1 MVTEATAGD
10 FQLVGWGTN
19 SYNCLGADVRALP
32 HPVKVSRLGGS
43 GREIAQVS
51 ASTHH
56 SAVIVIRPGASGGK
70 LYTTGLGSHGR
81 LGFTKETEDATAEEA
96 MGAWHSR
103 TFTRVNFGKRKISR
117 VACGPDHTMAI
128 DNKGELH
135 AWGMN
140 DDHALGV
147 GQDGDVYWPAL
158 VLFKGYPD
166 IRITHVA
173 CGAKHTL
180 ACCSE
185 GRLYTWG
192 HPDNH
197 VLGNESHQVVAFPQA
212 VTNGL
217 ETAKIV
223 QVAASFASSGAVS
236 QTGEIYC
243 WGSGGY
249 GRLGLGSFDDVT
261 RPRKQEKL
269 TGVAIIQLALGSFHG
284 LALGQNGNVYGWGSG
299 TASGVAEGGAMSKA
313 MVSPQ
318 RVQKLSGYR
327 AVQLSVG
334 LYHSLILLSTG
345 DIVGFSDKADMLG
358 VDESGLSSE
367 LTFIPEL
374 RSVCAVT
381 SLLEKAS
388 KNQDVER
395 RKKDIAP
402 VSLVAMD
409 LDGTKVACLASGSTH
424 SGVVVTTNELY
435 MWGENDSNQ
444 CSFGSGQITVPTL
457 MQLSMP
463 VTSVACGGAH
473 TIIITKDAQIFTWG
487 RGREGQLGINSI
499 PAKVETPTNVPTLQ
513 DVIYIAAGVDTSA
526 AIISAVMG
534 TTTGVSSGI
543 LYTWG
548 NADLGKLGLGP
559 DTSAGAVI
567 RPTKVAVE
575 FPVRKVFLS
584 QSHTI
589 ALCANDSVWGWG
601 AGRHGKLGA
610 RTVANYYVPTEVML
624 PPNTKIDTAA
634 LGKNHTVF
642 LSTSGRVW
650 TCGFKSMVCQT
661 TDAEQPIEISD
672 LICVKKQRSS
682 VRHVAVYGETT
693 IAITGGFMF
702 IWGRIQNYKKLIADR
717 RVDREPIRNEEL
729 ATSPIALKGIPK
741 GSFLTMGRGFT
752 IVLDDDS
759 CLHGFGSFAAGTG
772 TGKRASE
779 ILPTALDCPWTVSQ
793 ATAARDGGRFSD
805 LNLPTLLA
813 ACRSP
818 AGLGWSTLQA
828 AIRNEPAD
836 YSEVEIHRLQTDL
849 SRLLKRLIEKL
860 LTNRDEDTGTLHPIH
875 SIWMSSTLRTVAGA
889 TDCEL
894 PILHR
899 QMAGA
904 LQHDD
909 LMQVLLRLHRMVSLL
924 ALQPAYILRLI
935 WSMDPEKVT
944 ETQESSIKNFI
955 WDMSRVNSPWMEAWV
970 QAFGTLC
977 IQKAK
982 LIRDVF
988 QHPNWSY
995 ALLALLTQMEP
1006 LMDHLLNPS
1015 RSVWLQCM
1023 PSIHYIV
1030 SLKEETELTRE
1041 ETRQLFQ
1048 LTVKMA
1054 QDAVTAFVSAVTSLT
1069 ADSPL
1074 FRLSFA
1080 WVNQIQDMSFSKEA
1094 RPWGE
1099 WKPVASLLL
1108 TEFLPVLCD
1117 AAPTW
1122 MFERRMTPSD
1132 GMATALP
1139 CLAHI
1144 CRHAKPRPGVK
1155 IDSMRRA
1162 VLDSVPSLA
1171 TFLGGAVLSS
1181 QHDMNIHVKGLI
1193 QVLGNHLEVSTRPLL
1208 ITTRPIDVAIFIN
1221 MLRQY
1226 QSATRIGAFD
1236 ALFDE
1241 FTIFGPSSRPF
1252 VFERPLLE
1260 SFSKRLIRV
1269 PFEVERRFMLEGQ
1282 PLVYDMDTG
1291 YPVPQYLA
1299 KSQAA
1304 DGLDA
1309 ALVKPVA
1316 APGAET
1322 SFANALRMS
1331 PPMSD
1336 GCDWQSFN
1344 KEMLSHRSYFS
1355 RIARPDLETAGLI
1368 DQVLSYV
1375 QSSGKDLS
1383 ARDVQE
1389 RIIQRMMVKKAHRI
1403 YLESLQEAE
1412 RDFRGRADSL
1422 EQQREAVSGDLL
1434 KVVCDVEIPVHLSDE
1449 SIRVVGLDPTDHA
1462 AVRDTFPSC
1471 AWKKTVAET
1480 REQAYIAIP
1489 DVPDD
1494 AIFAASLTEYSPS
1507 AEPPPPGFLGLAMQL
1522 TCESKQ
1528 TMYLTPWS
1536 SRGMSIGM
1544 LNVMDGSVTNGQAVQ
1559 LFSSLL
1565 TKPSE
1570 AVELKEVEPEEEVEV
1585 LFDTVNIPAT
1595 TVTLMWWERM
1605 WMHMTFKTPKDMYA
1619 SKHGATTNPEEDSED
1634 VHPEDEDVRPD
1645 EAYHEEAYAE
1655 EVYSEDAAYKEEPET
1670 NEKSSG
1676 VSSPSK
1682 HQTMSRQT
1690 AAASPPDPLYD
1701 PNEPT
1706 VRVRQAYKPPPKY
1719 DTNKPTTSFLPGH
1732 RNG

>member
-10 FQLVGWGTN
+10 FQLVGWGSN
-19 SYNCLGADVRALP
+19 SYNCLGTDGRMVP

-43 GREIAQVS
+43 GREILQVS

-81 LGFTKETEDATAEEA
+81 LGFTKESEDATAEEA

-117 VACGPDHTMAI
+117 AVCGPDHTMAI
-128 DNKGELH
+128 DSKGELH
-135 AWGMN
+135 GWGMN
-140 DDHALGV
+140 DDNALGV

-158 VLFKGYPD
+158 VLFKDNPG

-180 ACCSE
+180 ACCS
-185 GRLYTWG
+185 GGLLYTWG

-197 VLGNESHQVVAFPQA
+197 VLGTESNQVVAFPQA

-236 QTGEIYC
+236 QAGEIFC

-284 LALGQNGNVYGWGSG
+284 MALGQNGNVYGWGSG

-327 AVQLSVG
+327 AVQISVG
-334 LYHSLILLSTG
+334 LYHSLVLLSTG

-358 VDESGLSSE
+358 VDERGLSSE

-388 KNQDVER
+388 KNKDVER
-395 RKKDIAP
+395 RKKDVAP
-402 VSLVAMD
+402 APLAAMD

-435 MWGENDSNQ
+435 MWGDNDSNQ
-444 CSFGSGQITVPTL
+444 CSFGTGPITVPTL
-457 MQLSMP
+457 MQLNMP

-513 DVIYIAAGVDTSA
+513 DVVYIAAGVDTSA
-526 AIISAVMG
+526 AIISTVMG
-534 TTTGVSSGI
+534 TTTGVSSGA

-567 RPTKVAVE
+567 RPMKVAIE
-575 FPVRKVFLS
+575 SPVRKVFLS

-589 ALCANDSVWGWG
+589 AICANDSVWGWG

-610 RTVANYYVPTEVML
+610 RTVANYYLPTEVML
-624 PPNTKIDTAA
+624 PPNTKIDTVA

-642 LSTSGRVW
+642 LTTNGRVW

-661 TDAEQPIEISD
+661 SDAEQPIEISD
-672 LICVKKQRSS
+672 IISVKKQRSP
-682 VRHVAVYGETT
+682 VKHVAVYGETT
-693 IAITGGFMF
+693 VALTGGFMF
-702 IWGRIQNYKKLIADR
+702 IWGRVKDYKKLLADR

-729 ATSPIALKGIPK
+729 STSPIALKGIPK
-741 GSFLTMGRGFT
+741 ASFLTLGRGFA

-779 ILPTALDCPWTVSQ
+779 ILPTALDCPWTATQ
-793 ATAARDGGRFSD
+793 ATVRDAGRFSD

-836 YSEVEIHRLQTDL
+836 YSEAEIHRLQTDL

-860 LTNRDEDTGTLHPIH
+860 LSNRDEDVGTLHPIH
-875 SIWMSSTLRTVAGA
+875 SIWMSSTLRTVAVA

-899 QMAGA
+899 QTADA

-924 ALQPAYILRLI
+924 ALQPAYVLRLI
-935 WSMDPEKVT
+935 WNMDPEKVT

-970 QAFGTLC
+970 QALGALC

-982 LIRDVF
+982 LIRDAF

-995 ALLALLTQMEP
+995 ALLALLSQMDP

-1015 RSVWLQCM
+1015 KSVWLQCM
-1023 PSIHYIV
+1023 PSIRYIV

-1041 ETRQLFQ
+1041 EIRQLFQ
-1048 LTVKMA
+1048 LTIKMA
-1054 QDAVTAFVSAVTSLT
+1054 QDAVTAFVSAVTSLS

-1094 RPWGE
+1094 RPWVE

-1108 TEFLPVLCD
+1108 TELLPVLCD
-1117 AAPTW
+1117 VAPSW
-1122 MFERRMTPSD
+1122 MFDRRMTPSE
-1132 GMATALP
+1132 GMANALP

-1144 CRHAKPRPGVK
+1144 CRHARPRPGVK
-1155 IDSMRRA
+1155 MDSMRRA

-1171 TFLGGAVLSS
+1171 AFLGGAVLSS

-1322 SFANALRMS
+1322 SFADALRMS

-1336 GCDWQSFN
+1336 GCDWQTFT

-1355 RIARPDLETAGLI
+1355 RIAKPDLETAGLI

-1383 ARDVQE
+1383 VRDVQE
-1389 RIIQRMMVKKAHRI
+1389 RIIHRMMAKKAHRI
-1403 YLESLQEAE
+1403 YLESLQGAE

-1422 EQQREAVSGDLL
+1422 QQQREVVSGDLL
-1434 KVVCDVEIPVHLSDE
+1434 KVVCDVQIPVHLPDD
-1449 SIRVVGLDPTDHA
+1449 SIRVVGLDPTNHA
-1462 AVRDTFPSC
+1462 AVRALFPSC
-1471 AWKKTVAET
+1471 AWKKTVAEM
-1480 REQAYIAIP
+1480 REQASIAIP
-1489 DVPDD
+1489 DVEDN
-1494 AIFAASLTEYSPS
+1494 AIFAASVTEYTPS

-1544 LNVMDGSVTNGQAVQ
+1544 LNVMDASVSNGQAVQ

-1565 TKPSE
+1565 MKPSE
-1570 AVELKEVEPEEEVEV
+1570 AVELTEMEPEEEVEV
-1585 LFDTVNIPAT
+1585 LFDTVDIPART
-1595 TVTLMWWERM
+1595 ITLMWWERI
-1605 WMHMTFKTPKDMYA
+1605 WMRMTFKTPQDMYA
-1619 SKHGATTNPEEDSED
+1619 SKHSAEAKTDPEEASEQSY
-1634 VHPEDEDVRPD
+1634 HEEDY
-1645 EAYHEEAYAE
+1645 AEEAYAE
-1655 EVYSEDAAYKEEPET
+1655 EAYAEETYKEEPET
-1670 NEKSSG
+1670 NDVASST
-1676 VSSPSK
+1676 K

-1706 VRVRQAYKPPPKY
+1706 VQVPQAYDKTTPKY